1 MEKNIVTFVAHFKY
15 VLDKHKFSNW
25 QSICVYAKESFPTS
39 KPYGKFTYMGFVSG
53 EGLPLIPDLDVEFTC
68 KLSKRGDREFLNCTS
83 WKFIEPSNKAQIK
96 KYLVEKLYNNHKL
109 ITKTAIERMVND
121 Y

>member
-109 ITKTAIERMVND
+109 NNLHS
-121 Y
+121 